1 MAEGDTLLNAVIG
14 GIASIVLSFIPL
26 SPVLGGAIAGY
37 LEGGDRN
44 TGLRIGVYAG
54 IVAAIPLALFM
65 IAAVAIFGSFLA
77 IGPGGGGGA
86 TILIFFLVL
95 VVFMALYTVGLSAF
109 GGWLGNYVRY
119 DTDLFE

>member
-37 LEGGDRN
+37 LEGGTRS

-65 IAAVAIFGSFLA
+65 IAAIAIFGSFLA
-77 IGPGGGGGA
+77 IGPGGGEGA
-86 TILIFFLVL
+86 AILVVFLVV
-95 VVFMALYTVGLSAF
+95 VVFMALYTVGLSAV

>member
-54 IVAAIPLALFM
+54 IVAAIPLALFT
-65 IAAVAIFGSFLA
+65 IAAIAIFGSFLV
-77 IGPGGGGGA
+77 IGPGGGEGA
-86 TILIFFLVL
+86 AILVVFLVV
-95 VVFMALYTVGLSAF
+95 VVFMALYTVGLSAV

-119 DTDLFE
+119 DSDLFE

>member
-37 LEGGDRN
+37 LEGGDRS

-54 IVAAIPLALFM
+54 IVAAIPLALFLV
-65 IAAVAIFGSFLA
+65 AAIAIFGSFLA
-77 IGPGGGGGA
+77 IGPGDGEGA
-86 TILIFFLVL
+86 AIL
-95 VVFMALYTVGLSAF
+95 VVFLVMFVFMGLYTVGLSAF
-109 GGWLGNYVRY
+109 GG
-119 DTDLFE
+119 

>member
-37 LEGGDRN
+37 LEGGDRS

-54 IVAAIPLALFM
+54 IVAAIPLALFL
-65 IAAVAIFGSFLA
+65 IAAITIFGFFLA
-77 IGPGGGGGA
+77 IPPGGGEGA
-86 TILIFFLVL
+86 AILVIFLVV
-95 VVFMALYTVGLSAF
+95 VVFMALYTVGLSAV

>member
-54 IVAAIPLALFM
+54 IVAAVPLALFLV
-65 IAAVAIFGSFLA
+65 AAIAIFGSVLA
-77 IGPGGGGGA
+77 IGPGGGEGA
-86 TILIFFLVL
+86 AILVVFLVV

>member
-54 IVAAIPLALFM
+54 IIAAIPLALFT

-77 IGPGGGGGA
+77 IGPGDGGGVI
-86 TILIFFLVL
+86 ILVFLLVV

>member
-1 MAEGDTLLNAVIG
+1 MAEGDTLLNAIIG

-26 SPVLGGAIAGY
+26 SPVLGGAVAGY
-37 LEGGDRN
+37 LEGGDRSS
-44 TGLRIGVYAG
+44 GLRIGVYAG
-54 IVAAIPLALFM
+54 IIAAIPLALFL
-65 IAAVAIFGSFLA
+65 IAAITIFGSFLA
-77 IGPGGGGGA
+77 IGPNGGEGA
-86 TILIFFLVL
+86 AILVVFLVV

>member
-26 SPVLGGAIAGY
+26 SPVLGGAIAGH
-37 LEGGDRN
+37 LEGGDRS

-54 IVAAIPLALFM
+54 IVAAVPLALFLL
-65 IAAVAIFGSFLA
+65 VAIVIFGTFLEM
-77 IGPGGGGGA
+77 GPGGGEGA
-86 TILIFFLVL
+86 AILIFFLI
-95 VVFMALYTVGLSAF
+95 VVVVMALYTVGLSAV

>member
-54 IVAAIPLALFM
+54 IVAAIPLALFT
-65 IAAVAIFGSFLA
+65 IAAIAIFGSFLA

-86 TILIFFLVL
+86 TILVFFLVV

>member
-37 LEGGDRN
+37 LEGGTRS

-54 IVAAIPLALFM
+54 IIAAIPLALFT

-77 IGPGGGGGA
+77 IGPGDGGGVI
-86 TILIFFLVL
+86 ILVFLLVVL
-95 VVFMALYTVGLSAF
+95 VFMALYTVGLSAF